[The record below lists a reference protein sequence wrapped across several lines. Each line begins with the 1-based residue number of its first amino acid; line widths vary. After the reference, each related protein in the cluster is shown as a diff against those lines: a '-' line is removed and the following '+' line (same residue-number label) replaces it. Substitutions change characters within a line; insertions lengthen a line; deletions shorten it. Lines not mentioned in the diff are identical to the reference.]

1 MATTINAS
9 TSAGLVSTA
18 DTSGVLQLQAANTTV
33 LNAEL
38 GKALAL
44 QGASSTTGCGIAF
57 PATQVTSTDANT
69 LDDYEEGTAT
79 ITLTATSGTIAM
91 LGGFDT
97 IRYTKVGRL
106 VTISGRLYV
115 NSVSSPTGALTLNGL
130 PFACGNAAAAESSFS
145 IYASGFAA
153 TATTAIQAIVIS
165 AVTTIAIRKFTAG
178 SAVDTLAADTQSGSQ
193 FYING
198 TYSV

>member
-44 QGASSTTGCGIAF
+44 QGATSTTGCGIAF

-69 LDDYEEGTAT
+69 LDDYEEGTWTPVLTDGTNNAT
-79 ITLTATSGTIAM
+79 MTVQQGFYTKIGNQVYLWWQVAWSGKGSMTAGNPYRISGTPFNAKLTSGS
-91 LGGFDT
+91 
-97 IRYTKVGRL
+97 Y
-106 VTISGRLYV
+106 YY
-115 NSVSSPTGALTLNGL
+115 NGL
-130 PFACGNAAAAESSFS
+130 IQGDITNTNIVSALDPAVNYFLFFPAN
-145 IYASGFAA
+145 GF
-153 TATTAIQAIVIS
+153 
-165 AVTTIAIRKFTAG
+165 
-178 SAVDTLAADTQSGSQ
+178 SGSQ
-193 FYING
+193 TVSSLSASGRIVCTI
-198 TYSV
+198 TYLTT